1 MRIAIIGYGA
11 VAAIHARQL
20 ARETGVELAAICG
33 PDRAK
38 AAAFA
43 RSHGISRVVST
54 IDELGGMADAAIV
67 CSPSSCHFEQ
77 ARQLLH
83 AGLATLVELP
93 ACSSLD
99 EALELGYLAETRRLT
114 LQCAHTS
121 RYIEPFKRLGDL
133 LARGTL
139 GPILHVHFVRTLA
152 LRQRSWIDDALL
164 HHAGHPLHLL
174 LHWFAPLRLCGC
186 AARPAAVGAQD
197 VAILAGLENGA
208 PATISISYTSR
219 VPAATAL
226 FIGERHTFSTD
237 GFSYIRSDLETLN
250 WDGDAEAAYHA
261 SIHDQDV
268 EFVRACRGEPTGTP
282 WQETIDLTRAIEGL
296 RGLCLRDKRT
306 PRSAPLR

>member
-11 VAAIHARQL
+11 VAGIHARQL
-20 ARETGVELAAICG
+20 AREPGVEIAVVCG
-33 PDRAK
+33 PDAAK
-38 AAAFA
+38 ARAFA
-43 RSHGISRVVST
+43 GSHGIKRVVSA
-54 IDELGGMADAAIV
+54 IGDLGGAADAAIV
-67 CSPSSCHFEQ
+67 CSPSSRHFEQ
-77 ARQLLH
+77 TRELLH
-83 AGLATLVELP
+83 ASISTLVELP
-93 ACSSLD
+93 ACSTVE
-99 EALELGYLAETRRLT
+99 EAIELGGIAKRAGIV

-237 GFSYIRSDLETLN
+237 GFSFIRSDLEALN
-250 WDGDAEAAYHA
+250 WDGNAEAAYHA

-282 WQETIDLTRAIEGL
+282 WQETIDLTRAIAEL
-296 RGLCLRDKRT
+296 RGLCLRD
-306 PRSAPLR
+306 